1 MHEVPEPPKKGSS
14 NPWVVVVLSALSLC
28 LLLITVTDG
37 LEADKNEKA
46 LAASRVEAAR
56 QVTLLQGKFDT
67 LTAEHAAASRASA
80 QRLAAAEKR
89 IAELTAELARLRKK
103 EPTSQKVK
111 EMMSKDDVASGT
123 ALLLAEALRA
133 REVGDLLLAKRKFE
147 EICTFNPGDIGA
159 LEGLVSV
166 NAAIEEKSGS
176 GVKSNRAFLEDLDKD
191 RSVGVTASG
200 LRFKVISYG
209 NGPKPKATSTV
220 KCLYEGK
227 FIDGIVFDSTAKR
240 NNEPSEFP
248 LNQVIPAWTEGLQYI
263 GVGGKIILYCPP
275 SLAYGSRRVGTIPPD
290 SVLVFEIELV
300 EITK

>member
-1 MHEVPEPPKKGSS
+1 MYEVPEPPKKGSP
-14 NPWVVVVLSALSLC
+14 NPWIVVVLSALSLC

-46 LAASRVEAAR
+46 LAASRTEAAHQR
-56 QVTLLQGKFDT
+56 NLLQGKVDT
-67 LTAEHAAASRASA
+67 LTAEHSAATRASA
-80 QRLAAAEKR
+80 QRLAAAEKQ
-89 IAELTAELARLRKK
+89 ITELTAELARLRKK
-103 EPTSQKVK
+103 EPTLQKVK

-123 ALLLAEALRA
+123 ALLLAEALAA

-166 NAAIEEKSGS
+166 NAAIEEKGDS
-176 GVKSNRAFLEDLDKD
+176 GVKSNRAFFEDLDKD
-191 RSVGVTASG
+191 RSVAMTASG
-200 LRFKVISYG
+200 LRYKVISYG
-209 NGPKPKATSTV
+209 RGSKPKATSTV

-290 SVLVFEIELV
+290 SVLIFEIELV
-300 EITK
+300 DITK